1 MCLRVVHHG
10 TKRTYNFKFDGH
22 AVNIRNTLSVNQPN
36 PHVAAAG
43 RLIARGNTVVE
54 PSLQTTLRQEGLIQH
69 IAPDS
74 CVSLLS
80 LHHLGNLYLGGS
92 YETCE

>member
-1 MCLRVVHHG
+1 MGKGSHPEVITHVLCVCLRVVHHG

-43 RLIARGNTVVE
+43 LAALAFI
-54 PSLQTTLRQEGLIQH
+54 
-69 IAPDS
+69 
-74 CVSLLS
+74 
-80 LHHLGNLYLGGS
+80 S
-92 YETCE
+92 YENGVAKDEVRAS